1 VTDYSSLIRTELQQ
15 RLAAAEDVCLMAGW
29 TAGTDWASDRSC
41 ATTELWMRW
50 ARLPGVSTD
59 PQDHP
64 ELVGAEA
71 SLAAQRRATRDA
83 ARSKI
88 SKIFGVSA

>member
-1 VTDYSSLIRTELQQ
+1 MSDYSGLTRVELEQ
-15 RLAAAEDVCLMAGW
+15 RLAVAEDVCLMHGW
-29 TAGTDWASDRSC
+29 SAVPDYASDRSC
-41 ATTELWMRW
+41 AATELWMRW

-71 SLAAQRRATRDA
+71 SLAAQRRATREATLRKLRDE
-83 ARSKI
+83 S
-88 SKIFGVSA
+88 

>member
-1 VTDYSSLIRTELQQ
+1 MSDYSGLSRIELEQ
-15 RLAAAEDVCLMAGW
+15 RLATAEDVCLMHGW

-41 ATTELWMRW
+41 AATELWMRW

-71 SLAAQRRATRDA
+71 SLAAQRRATREA
-83 ARSKI
+83 AL
-88 SKIFGVSA
+88 SKIFGESA